1 MFDLILLAMAV
12 SLVCLWFYCYYRLDT
27 SDKREKK
34 AIKKA
39 LKDAGYV

>member
-1 MFDLILLAMAV
+1 MGNWIILAAMA
-12 SLVCLWFYCYYRLDT
+12 SIVCLWMYCCYKDIT
-27 SDKREKK
+27 SDRREKK

>member
-1 MFDLILLAMAV
+1 MVEWDVIVIFAV
-12 SLVCLWFYCYYRLDT
+12 FVSIYLYCCYKDFTNDR
-27 SDKREKK
+27 REKE